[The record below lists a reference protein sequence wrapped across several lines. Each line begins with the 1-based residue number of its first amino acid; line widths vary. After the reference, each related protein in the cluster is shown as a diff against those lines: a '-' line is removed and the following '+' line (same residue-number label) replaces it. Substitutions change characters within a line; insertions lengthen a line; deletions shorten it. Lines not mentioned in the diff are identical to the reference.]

1 MKTPMFSYVFMKILE
16 MSPRSY
22 DRRIDK
28 ISRGRVRAAKEAVAA
43 LIPGGSRVLDI
54 GCGTGELASMLV
66 ARGATVDGFD
76 LSPSMVEAAKG
87 RIEAENLLGNC
98 TVRQMGVDNMDD
110 LPYAAYDAVVSTL
123 TFSELSQDERRF
135 ALTHGF
141 RTLRPGGLLVIADEV
156 RPRGRARRMLH
167 AITRAP
173 MAALT
178 YLVSRASTRPL
189 RDLAGE
195 VTAAGFDI
203 DREVRSQGDAF
214 VILVAHRPGGG
225 EVT

>member
-87 RIEAENLLGNC
+87 RICRNC
-98 TVRQMGVDNMDD
+98 
-110 LPYAAYDAVVSTL
+110 L
-123 TFSELSQDERRF
+123 
-135 ALTHGF
+135 
-141 RTLRPGGLLVIADEV
+141 
-156 RPRGRARRMLH
+156 
-167 AITRAP
+167 
-173 MAALT
+173 
-178 YLVSRASTRPL
+178 
-189 RDLAGE
+189 
-195 VTAAGFDI
+195 
-203 DREVRSQGDAF
+203 
-214 VILVAHRPGGG
+214 
-225 EVT
+225 